1 MEEMTSDE
9 AKELLKKE
17 KQLEQREQKLAKA
30 RAQKFIYNI

>member
-9 AKELLKKE
+9 AKELLQKE

-30 RAQKFIYNI
+30 RA